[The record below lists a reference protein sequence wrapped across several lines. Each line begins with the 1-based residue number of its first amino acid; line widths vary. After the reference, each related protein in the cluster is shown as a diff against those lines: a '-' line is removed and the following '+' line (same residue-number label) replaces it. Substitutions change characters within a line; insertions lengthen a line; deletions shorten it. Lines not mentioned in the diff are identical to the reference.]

1 MMFSKLKTLTKLPK
15 LKGKSSISIDSI
27 KDELCGS
34 LFQVMEDSF
43 SQRQNDKDNSQFSES
58 DVDKIITEYA
68 KRNMI
73 LAAASSVVPGP
84 FGVLSAVPELLLNF
98 GNQMNMIYDLGC
110 AHGKENFINK
120 DVLLDIPFAAFGGN
134 TNLNSLQT
142 DKSDL
147 LDSSKELLMGKA
159 TQLGQSLIEKSLK
172 KSIVQFIPV
181 AGPILMTTWAKMTTR
196 KVSKNSVNFLDSQ
209 QVYHEHFKKEETEEI
224 KIQLQIEKIKGLAN
238 LIEANNDINED
249 QIEFINPIIKNATIS
264 EEDKSYYLEQA
275 LKAGSNFELNYD
287 LLKDYEEDETLIME
301 LIILAKRTNI
311 IDKYEKEYIH
321 KVANALNLEEEFVE
335 DLF

>member
-1 MMFSKLKTLTKLPK
+1 MFSKLKKLTKLPT
-15 LKGKSSISIDSI
+15 LKGKPTINIDSI
-27 KDELCGS
+27 KDELCGG
-34 LFQVMEDSF
+34 LFNVMEDSF
-43 SQRQNDKDNSQFSES
+43 SQRQNDKNNSQYSES
-58 DVDKIITEYA
+58 NVDEIVEMYA
-68 KRNMI
+68 KRNMV

-84 FGVLSAVPELLLNF
+84 FGILSAVPELLLNF

-134 TNLNSLQT
+134 TNLSTLQT
-142 DKSDL
+142 NKVDL
-147 LDSSKELLMGKA
+147 LNSSKEVLLGKA

-196 KVSKNSVNFLDSQ
+196 KISKSSVNFLDSK
-209 QVYHEHFKKEETEEI
+209 QVYQEHYKKEETEEI
-224 KIQLQIEKIKGLAN
+224 KRQLQIEKIKGLAN
-238 LIEANNDINED
+238 LIEANNDINES
-249 QIEFINPIIKNATIS
+249 QIEFISPIIENASIPDN
-264 EEDKSYYLEQA
+264 DKAYYLKQA
-275 LKAGSNFELNYD
+275 LMAGSNFELNYD

-301 LIILAKRTNI
+301 LVILAKRTGK
-311 IDKYEKEYIH
+311 IDEYEKEYIH
-321 KVANALNLEEEFVE
+321 KVGSSLKLEEAFVE